1 MQWLSSFYRSSY
13 TKPEMIEMVSRGM
26 QVRRINGH
34 NYIIRFYHQS
44 DLDEE
49 EYTRNEYYKKRN
61 EYDEK
66 QKENDVES
74 NIQMPIYLNMVKL
87 AKSYST
93 MTLYQDNPNITGGPL
108 HIVKKDIVCGSLHVL
123 IANRYEKNY
132 LSEDGKR
139 KFDYGH
145 DDCDGTQI
153 YAGWYAHYD
162 KPKTSDSKRR
172 SVTYVR
178 FYDFREEMEKPND
191 QRTICFVDNKDGD
204 SVWVEGQNGQ
214 HTNRNNNN
222 NMKEEPEHYDEK
234 SKQLGARTLK
244 ETLDSCISVFESTY
258 EKWRLGPQDLNPM
271 VVETNN
277 TIVGNVV
284 GVYDLP
290 QHVAHRRQNAAHNL
304 LKHSDVKIINT
315 SPVKRRKSNDSP
327 SFNPKHSSSV
337 FAPIK
342 RKTAP
347 SRLHPDLHQKILS
360 MPEVPTHEIG
370 NPEVPTHEI
379 GNDKGDCKKRADAVV
394 SYQMNLKF

>member
-1 MQWLSSFYRSSY
+1 MQYLSSFFRRHSY

-26 QVRRINGH
+26 QVRRVNGH
-34 NYIIRFYHQS
+34 NYVIRFYHQS

-49 EYTRNEYYKKRN
+49 EDTRNEYNKKRD
-61 EYDEK
+61 EYYEK
-66 QKENDVES
+66 PKENDVES
-74 NIQMPIYLNMVKL
+74 NIEMPVYLDMVKL
-87 AKSYST
+87 AKPYST

-123 IANRYEKNY
+123 IANQYEKDY
-132 LSEDGKR
+132 VSEDGKR

-162 KPKTSDSKRR
+162 NPKTCDSKRR

-178 FYDFREEMEKPND
+178 FYDFREEMEKKPREK
-191 QRTICFVDNKDGD
+191 RTICFVDNKDGD

-214 HTNRNNNN
+214 HANRNNNN

-258 EKWRLGPQDLNPM
+258 DTWRRGPQDLNPM
-271 VVETNN
+271 VVETINTIVDN

-284 GVYDLP
+284 GLYDLP
-290 QHVAHRRQNAAHNL
+290 QHVAHRRQNAARDVPH
-304 LKHSDVKIINT
+304 DVKIINKT
-315 SPVKRRKSNDSP
+315 PVKRRKSNRERP
-327 SFNPKHSSSV
+327 FNPVMKTTVQPYPKH
-337 FAPIK
+337 
-342 RKTAP
+342 
-347 SRLHPDLHQKILS
+347 
-360 MPEVPTHEIG
+360 PEVKKQPTTEELIG
-370 NPEVPTHEI
+370 RMPYVPTGKINI
-379 GNDKGDCKKRADAVV
+379 GNDKRDSKKRAADMVN
-394 SYQMNLKF
+394 YQMNLKF